1 MPPWKFVH
9 FKKQKDLRPSLLF
22 LLTNESSKW
31 TIMLDREL
39 LEAYL
44 LMFAPCSP
52 PLEVMEIWSEEEK
65 K

>member
-1 MPPWKFVH
+1 
-9 FKKQKDLRPSLLF
+9 
-22 LLTNESSKW
+22 
-31 TIMLDREL
+31 MLDREL